1 VKIARTPRQAFLRR
15 KFMPIGILALLGL
28 IPIIIA
34 LALMVGFR
42 WGAMKA
48 MPVAWL
54 SCVIIA
60 LLCWKLPPLYLLAQS
75 LAGVSNAASVLI
87 IVFGALLILHTLQH
101 SGGMETIQWGMRQ
114 ISKDMRVQGI
124 IIGYLFGAFI
134 EGAAGFGTPAAL
146 AAPLLLSLGYP
157 PMAAAVLALVY
168 NSFPVTFGAVG
179 TPVIVGFGASIGSVI
194 DAAAA
199 STGGRDAFFKVI
211 GQTVTLFQGPMAI
224 IIGVFM
230 MGFIT
235 RFFGPKRSWKE
246 GFAIWKFALFSAAAF
261 LVPYYLIAWT
271 LGPEIP
277 SLIGGLAGLG
287 VVMLCAQKGICV
299 PKGEP
304 WTFGGQE
311 NWDKSWTG
319 AIQVSRNLNVQ
330 SRMSQFRAWLP
341 YILIGAILVVTRI
354 NWGPQADAEGKITY
368 LFPLKNMLNQ
378 NFGLFNFT
386 NILGFKGVNDASIKI
401 LYLPGTVPFILIA
414 LCVIAIHKMPA
425 QAVKAAWKETLI
437 KMKAPT
443 IALCAA
449 VALVKIFQ
457 GSGGAIIQ
465 GALGSIPEG
474 MPLIPEGFAGSGTPM
489 SIPFA
494 IAGALSAAGK
504 AWPFFASFVGGLGAF
519 ITGSNTVSDQL
530 FGMFQWDMAR
540 ILQLPTVIILAAQ
553 AVGGAMGNMI
563 CVHNIVAVCSVTGL
577 NNREGEIMKKTFP
590 PFLLYGIIVG
600 IIAFILIAAGY
611 QPAVLG

>member
-1 VKIARTPRQAFLRR
+1 
-15 KFMPIGILALLGL
+15 MPIGILAILGL

-34 LALMVGFR
+34 LVLMVGFR

-60 LLCWKLPPLYLLAQS
+60 LVFWKLPPLYLLAQS

-101 SGGMETIQWGMRQ
+101 SGGMETIQWGMQQ

-179 TPVIVGFGASIGSVI
+179 TPVIVGFGASIGTVVDTI
-194 DAAAA
+194 FTADI
-199 STGGRDAFFKVI
+199 GGRDTFFKII

-224 IIGVFM
+224 IIAVFM

-235 RFFGPKRSWKE
+235 RFFGRNRSWKE
-246 GFAIWKFALFSAAAF
+246 GFAVWPFALFSALAF

-277 SLIGGLAGLG
+277 SLLGGLIGLG
-287 VVMLCAQKGICV
+287 IVMFCARKGICV
-299 PKGEP
+299 PKGDP
-304 WTFGGQE
+304 WTFGDQE
-311 NWDKSWTG
+311 GWDKNWTG
-319 AIQVSRNLNVQ
+319 TIKVAQNLNVQ
-330 SRMSQFRAWLP
+330 SRMSQFLAWLP
-341 YILIGAILVVTRI
+341 YILIGAILVVTRV
-354 NWGPQADAEGKITY
+354 NWGANADGTFA
-368 LFPLKNMLNQ
+368 FPLKNMLNR
-378 NFGLFNFT
+378 NYGLFDFR
-386 NILGFKGVNDASIKI
+386 NILGFTGVNDASIKI
-401 LYLPGTVPFILIA
+401 LYLPGTVPFILIS
-414 LCVIAIHKMPA
+414 LCAIGIHKMPGEE
-425 QAVKAAWKETLI
+425 VKAAWKETIL

-443 IALCAA
+443 IALCTA

-457 GSGGAIIQ
+457 GSGGSIIAT
-465 GALGSIPEG
+465 ALGSVPSG
-474 MPLIPEGFAGSGTPM
+474 MPLIPEGFAGAGTPM

-494 IAGALSAAGK
+494 IAGALSAVGSV
-504 AWPFFASFVGGLGAF
+504 WPFFASFVGGLGAF

-540 ILQLPTVIILAAQ
+540 ILQLPTIIILAAQ

-577 NNREGEIMKKTFP
+577 NNREGEIMKKTFL
-590 PFLLYGIIVG
+590 PFLLYGIVVG
-600 IIAFILIAAGY
+600 IIAFILIGMGIDQSILNNAGVT
-611 QPAVLG
+611 QRVLG

>member
-1 VKIARTPRQAFLRR
+1 
-15 KFMPIGILALLGL
+15 MPLGVLALLGL
-28 IPIIIA
+28 VPIIIA
-34 LALMVGFR
+34 LVLMVGLR

-54 SCVIIA
+54 SCVLIA
-60 LLCWKLPPLYLLAQS
+60 LAFWKLPPLYLLAQS

-101 SGGMETIQWGMRQ
+101 SGGLETIQWGMQQ

-179 TPVIVGFGASIGSVI
+179 TPVIVGFGASVGTMI
-194 DAAAA
+194 DAVFGNA
-199 STGGRDAFFKVI
+199 GGRDAFFKAI
-211 GQTVTLFQGPMAI
+211 GEMVTLFNGPMAI
-224 IIGVFM
+224 VIGVFM

-235 RFFGPKRSWKE
+235 RFYGPKKSWKE
-246 GFAIWKFALFSAAAF
+246 GFAIAPFALFSSVAF
-261 LVPYYLIAWT
+261 LVPYYIIAWT
-271 LGPEIP
+271 LGPDIP
-277 SLIGGLAGLG
+277 SLAGGLIGLG
-287 VVMLCAQKGICV
+287 IVMFSAKKGLFV

-304 WTFGGQE
+304 WTFGEQAK
-311 NWDKSWTG
+311 WDKQWTG
-319 AIQVSRNLNVQ
+319 TIKVEQKAVESK
-330 SRMSQFRAWLP
+330 MGQFLAWLP
-341 YILIGAILVVTRI
+341 YILIGLILVVTRV
-354 NWGPQADAEGKITY
+354 NWGPKGDGTFA
-368 LFPLKNMLNQ
+368 FPLKNMLNQ
-378 NFGLFNFT
+378 NFGLFSFT

-401 LYLPGTVPFILIA
+401 LYLPGTIPFILVA
-414 LCVIAIHKMPA
+414 LCAIGLHKMPGSE
-425 QAVKAAWKETLI
+425 VKAAWTETI
-437 KMKAPT
+437 KKMKAP
-443 IALCAA
+443 IISLCAS

-457 GSGGAIIQ
+457 GSGGAIIA

-474 MPLIPEGFAGSGTPM
+474 MPLIPAGFNGEGMPM

-494 IAGALSAAGK
+494 IAAALKPVGQ
-504 AWPFFASFVGGLGAF
+504 AWPFVASFVGGLGAF

-530 FGMFQWDMAR
+530 FGLFQWDMSR
-540 ILQLPTVIILAAQ
+540 IVQLPTLVILAAQ

-577 NNREGEIMKKTFP
+577 NNREGEIMKKTFL
-590 PFLLYGIIVG
+590 PFLLYGVIVG
-600 IIAFILIAAGY
+600 IIAFILIGIGVDARILNSLGIN
-611 QPAVLG
+611 QRVLSY

>member
-1 VKIARTPRQAFLRR
+1 
-15 KFMPIGILALLGL
+15 MPIGVLAILGL

-34 LALMVGFR
+34 LVLMVGFR

-54 SCVIIA
+54 SCVLIA
-60 LLCWKLPPLYLLAQS
+60 LGFWKLPPLYLLAQS

-101 SGGMETIQWGMRQ
+101 SGGMETIQWGMQQ

-179 TPVIVGFGASIGSVI
+179 TPVIVGFGASVGNLI
-194 DAAAA
+194 DAAFGNA
-199 STGGRDAFFKVI
+199 GGRDAFFKVI
-211 GQTVTLFQGPMAI
+211 GQMVTLFHGPMAI
-224 IIGVFM
+224 LIAVFM

-235 RFFGPKRSWKE
+235 RFFGPNKSWKE
-246 GFAIWKFALFSAAAF
+246 GFAIWPFALFSAAAF
-261 LVPYYLIAWT
+261 LIPYYIVAWT

-277 SLIGGLAGLG
+277 SLVGGLVGLG
-287 VVMLCAQKGICV
+287 IVMFSAQKGLFV

-304 WTFGGQE
+304 WTFGNQAR
-311 NWDKSWTG
+311 WDSTWTG
-319 AIQVSRNLNVQ
+319 TIKVAQKTVESK
-330 SRMSQFRAWLP
+330 MSQFTAWLP
-341 YILIGAILVVTRI
+341 YILIGAILVVTRV
-354 NWGPQADAEGKITY
+354 NWGPRGDGTFA
-368 LFPLKNMLNQ
+368 FPLKNMLNQ
-378 NFGLFNFT
+378 NFGLFDFK
-386 NILGFKGVNDASIKI
+386 NILGFQGVNDASIKI
-401 LYLPGTVPFILIA
+401 LYLPGTVPFTLIA
-414 LCVIAIHKMPA
+414 LCAIGIHKISGA
-425 QAVKAAWKETLI
+425 EVKAAWKETI
-437 KMKAPT
+437 KKMKAPT
-443 IALCAA
+443 IALCAS

-457 GSGGAIIQ
+457 GSGGAIIAT
-465 GALGSIPEG
+465 ALGSIPEG
-474 MPLIPEGFAGSGTPM
+474 MPLVPNGFAGEGTPM

-494 IAGALSAAGK
+494 IAAALSVVGN

-530 FGMFQWDMAR
+530 FGMFQWDMSR
-540 ILQLPTVIILAAQ
+540 ILKLPTLIILAAQ

-577 NNREGEIMKKTFP
+577 NNREGEIMKKTFL
-590 PFLLYGIIVG
+590 PFLLYGVIVG
-600 IIAFILIAAGY
+600 IIAFILISMGID
-611 QPAVLG
+611 QTILNSIGIKERVLG

>member
-1 VKIARTPRQAFLRR
+1 
-15 KFMPIGILALLGL
+15 MPLGILALLGL
-28 IPIIIA
+28 VPIIIA
-34 LALMVGFR
+34 LVLMVGLR

-54 SCVIIA
+54 SCVLIA
-60 LLCWKLPPLYLLAQS
+60 LAFWKLPPLYLLAQS

-101 SGGMETIQWGMRQ
+101 SGGMETIQWGMQR

-179 TPVIVGFGASIGSVI
+179 TPVIVGFGASVGTLI
-194 DAAAA
+194 DAVFGNA
-199 STGGRDAFFKVI
+199 GGRDAFFKAI
-211 GQTVTLFQGPMAI
+211 AQIVTLFQGPMAI
-224 IIGVFM
+224 IIAVFM

-235 RFFGPKRSWKE
+235 RYFGPRKSWKE
-246 GFAIWKFALFSAAAF
+246 GFAVWPFALFSAAAF
-261 LVPYYLIAWT
+261 LVPYYLVAWT

-277 SLIGGLAGLG
+277 SLVGGLVGLG
-287 VVMLCAQKGICV
+287 IVMFSAQKGLFV

-304 WTFGGQE
+304 WTFGEQAK
-311 NWDKSWTG
+311 WDKDWTG
-319 AIQVSRNLNVQ
+319 TIKVEQKVVQ
-330 SRMSQFRAWLP
+330 SRMAQFTAWLP
-341 YILIGAILVVTRI
+341 YILIGAVLVVTRV
-354 NWGPQADAEGKITY
+354 NWGPRGDGTFA
-368 LFPLKNMLNQ
+368 FPLKNMLNQ

-401 LYLPGTVPFILIA
+401 LYLPGTVPFTLIA
-414 LCVIAIHKMPA
+414 LCAVGIHKMPGA
-425 QAVKAAWKETLI
+425 EVKAAWLETI
-437 KMKAPT
+437 KKMKAPA
-443 IALCAA
+443 ISLCAS

-457 GSGGAIIQ
+457 GSGGAIIAS
-465 GALGSIPEG
+465 ALGSVPEG
-474 MPLIPEGFAGSGTPM
+474 MPLVPKGFAGEGSPM

-494 IAGALSAAGK
+494 IAASLSAVGSG
-504 AWPFFASFVGGLGAF
+504 WPFFASFVGGLGAF

-530 FGMFQWDMAR
+530 FGMFQWDMSR
-540 ILQLPTVIILAAQ
+540 IVQLPTLIILAAQ

-577 NNREGEIMKKTFP
+577 NNREGEIMKKTFL
-590 PFLLYGIIVG
+590 PFVLYGVIIG
-600 IIAFILIAAGY
+600 IIAFILIGIGVD
-611 QPAVLG
+611 QGILNGLGITQRVLG